1 MQRIQNVKDWLCIA
15 DGQSFN
21 LSGVANRRVR
31 LDVNAPFEARLWL
44 SDGEGVT
51 YFLASVLGRDV
62 IEFHAEF
69 ETCSITAEGSDVY
82 IQTVDGQDVS
92 FSIPDAVT
100 MTKLIERRPRNH
112 EMELMMFHQ
121 NQNLER
127 RLAAQRDELAALWD
141 RREAS
146 LRAAAAK
153 PVAASADKPDSAK
166 PESAGT
172 AEGAGNPESAD
183 GGNAGKAEPKQAK

>member
-1 MQRIQNVKDWLCIA
+1 MQRIQNVKDWLCVE
-15 DGQSFN
+15 DGKAFN

-44 SDGEGVT
+44 SDGDGVT
-51 YFLASVLGRDV
+51 YFLAAVLGRDV

-82 IQTVDGQDVS
+82 IQTVDGQDL
-92 FSIPDAVT
+92 SIAVPDAVS

-141 RREAS
+141 RREAA
-146 LRAAAAK
+146 LRAVAEK
-153 PVAASADKPDSAK
+153 PVAASADKPDTAK
-166 PESAGT
+166 PEPAGT
-172 AEGAGNPESAD
+172 AESAGKPESAD
-183 GGNAGKAEPKQAK
+183 GGNAGKTEPNKAK